1 MKAGYLSEFFAA
13 VAIKTLSA
21 VEADLARSHQHEF
34 NGNQD
39 LIRVFGRAREK
50 HIFPARFI
58 YLTGG
63 DDAPVVEDATVT
75 WYDARLRHRTR
86 TEHRL
91 YFPTTAVSQAAAEGD
106 LIVIGKRP
114 DGSVLVL
121 VAQARSTIASQIQWL
136 FNVPHAT
143 LQGFSIREELDTEQD
158 RIQFASTFI
167 LEQIGIIVETTDE
180 AWLHKMLEKFGGTFP
195 TTRLFSAYARSTVPE
210 VTAHEDPD
218 AALLIWM
225 EREELLFRTLEKHLL
240 AERLSRGFNE
250 DTEGFLQ
257 FALSVLNRRKSRVGL
272 ALENHLEVV
281 FTQNNILCDR
291 AALTEGKAKPD
302 FLFPSGK
309 HYRDEHVDA
318 RLLTMLGV
326 KSTCKDRWRQVLAE
340 AKRIEAKH
348 LLTLEAAISKDQTRE
363 MQQHNLQLVIP
374 RKLQATYA
382 ADQLPHLID
391 LDTFIRLVRDR
402 QLRKLSSSND
412 PASPKQS
419 LT

>member
-1 MKAGYLSEFFAA
+1 MKAGYLSEFFSG
-13 VAIKTLSA
+13 VALKTLTA
-21 VEADLARSHQHEF
+21 VETDPARSHQHEF

-39 LIRVFGRAREK
+39 LIRVFGRATQK
-50 HIFPARFI
+50 HLLPAKFI
-58 YLTGG
+58 YLTGT
-63 DDAPVVEDATVT
+63 DDSALVEESSVT
-75 WYDARLRHRTR
+75 WYDARLRHPSR

-91 YFPTTAVSQAAAEGD
+91 YFPDTAVSQAAVEGD
-106 LIVIGKRP
+106 LLVLAKRP
-114 DGSVLVL
+114 DGGLLVII
-121 VAQARSTIASQIQWL
+121 ARGGSTIASQLRWL
-136 FNVPHAT
+136 FSAPEAAF
-143 LQGFSIREELDTEQD
+143 LGFLIRDELETELD

-240 AERLSRGFNE
+240 AEHLSRGFNE

-257 FALSVLNRRKSRVGL
+257 FALSVLNRRKCRVGL

-402 QLRKLSSSND
+402 QHDSTTR
-412 PASPKQS
+412 P
-419 LT
+419 